1 MRTKKNKKARLL
13 KQVLFQP
20 IISIKQLKTTY
31 KKTSRKDRFIMKQIG
46 NQFSNFFLNDKTILS
61 LILLNSFIL
70 FISGFDIQNNIR
82 LFLIVIDNILTIFFV
97 LELIFKLAKS
107 GFSFFD
113 SKWNTFDFILIVI
126 SVPSLLAFILNAS
139 ITDFSFLLV
148 FRVLRVFKSF
158 RFLKFIPGMAH
169 IIKGVM
175 RALKASFLVI
185 LGLSIYIFIIGI
197 LSFYLFRNSASDFFA
212 NPLVSLYSTFQIF
225 TVEGWT
231 EIPRSITR
239 NYSSTASFFT
249 HLYFIFVLL
258 SGGIFGLSFVNSI
271 FVDAMVSDNNDELAI
286 KIDNLDKKLSQ
297 FIQQTERTRN

>member
-1 MRTKKNKKARLL
+1 
-13 KQVLFQP
+13 
-20 IISIKQLKTTY
+20 
-31 KKTSRKDRFIMKQIG
+31 MKQIK
-46 NQFSNFFLNDKTILS
+46 NKIAKVFLNDKTILC
-61 LILLNSFIL
+61 LIILNSLIL
-70 FISGFDIQNNIR
+70 FISGFNIQNNFRNI
-82 LFLIVIDNILTIFFV
+82 LVVSDNLLTIFFV
-97 LELIFKLAKS
+97 LELISKLSKHGS
-107 GFSFFD
+107 SFFD

-126 SVPSLLAFILNAS
+126 SVPSLLAFILNVS

-175 RALKASFLVI
+175 RALKASFIVI

-231 EIPRSITR
+231 EIPKSITR

-297 FIQQTERTRN
+297 FIQNQTERTRN